1 MSSLDVSKWEH
12 VGNTS
17 NAAIYK
23 AEPELLVIVPIP
35 NCPDTEST
43 ARESIAFQDRYWR
56 SVGHRGAVVVYM
68 DNVVAQDSGA
78 RAVYANETQRSLTT
92 CYALVGETF
101 FGYAVSTVFTGLARP
116 GIPTQVF
123 PNLDAARGFIAQMN
137 QERGG
142 SV

>member
-1 MSSLDVSKWEH
+1 MSGMDVSKWER
-12 VGNTS
+12 VGGTS
-17 NAAIYK
+17 NADMYK
-23 AEPELLVIVPIP
+23 IEEELLAIVPIATH
-35 NCPDTEST
+35 PDTEGT

-56 SVGHRGAVVVYM
+56 SVGHRGAVVVCM
-68 DNVVAQDSGA
+68 DNVVSQDSGA
-78 RAVYANETQRSLTT
+78 RAVYANETQNSLTT

-123 PNLDAARGFIAQMN
+123 PNLDAAREFIAKMN

-142 SV
+142 RV